1 MAGREEE
8 PGITFTISGI
18 KERVVV
24 YGFALLVGGASVL
37 NLATPWGRADPNTGA
52 QGRARDAQ
60 LVEHKQLL
68 EAIDDRLEYVELA
81 IQLIESNDGNCRKR
95 QDVFERKLD
104 RHLQYSESKVE
115 SIEKRFAE
123 VIADNRVQDRQIAD
137 CMRRTQ

>member
-37 NLATPWGRADPNTGA
+37 NLTTPWGRSDPNTGSE
-52 QGRARDAQ
+52 GRARDAQ
-60 LVEHKQLL
+60 LAKHDKTLAGHDERLELL
-68 EAIDDRLEYVELA
+68 ELSV
-81 IQLIESNDGNCRKR
+81 QLIQSTDDNCRKR

-137 CMRRTQ
+137 CIRRTQ